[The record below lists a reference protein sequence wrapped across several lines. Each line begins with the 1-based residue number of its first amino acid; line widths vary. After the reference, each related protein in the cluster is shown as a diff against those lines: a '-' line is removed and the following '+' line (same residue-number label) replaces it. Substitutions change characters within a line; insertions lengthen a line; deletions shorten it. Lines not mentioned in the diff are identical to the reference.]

1 MQFSTRTTIRR
12 GVTAAWVAVLTFG
25 WMTTLGIGAGAIEG
39 DDSGPV
45 APAGVVLSVP
55 IGGAVHGDPGSS
67 SLRASTPVPA
77 ELQGLRCDVR
87 VEGENQWSVHPG
99 NDLVVTT
106 GSETVVAADFEGAAH
121 AVTSVTAGSV
131 VLGSSLDVSV
141 RFGDDGVS
149 SGGVR
154 VVVDGCVVPGPPPSE
169 VPSTTPTTDLPETT
183 VPASTIPDSTVPES
197 TVPQSTVPQN
207 TVPSTTAPATT
218 EPVPAGPT
226 TAPSTT
232 VPSTTV
238 SSVAPTTAPE
248 AAAPSTEPPTTPPTS
263 TEVAG
268 PVASPTTTQVEVESA
283 TGEPDPTAEVQVA
296 GLQQLP
302 ETGAETTVA
311 LLGATLVTIGRF
323 LVGLERRLTPAT
335 LES

>member
-183 VPASTIPDSTVPES
+183 VPDS

-207 TVPSTTAPATT
+207 TVPSTTAPSTT

>member
-183 VPASTIPDSTVPES
+183 VPDS